1 MGINRSHVRQRNMVY
16 KEMLNIEF
24 TNKEDFWEYY
34 YSRDHTILA
43 TSKENMQD
51 VNLEAIA
58 LTVPQDG
65 RMLFRTRGYAWKH
78 DEAEIKFLK
87 DLFLNLG

>member
-1 MGINRSHVRQRNMVY
+1 M
-16 KEMLNIEF
+16 EE
-24 TNKEDFWEYY
+24 FWEYY
-34 YSRDHTILA
+34 YCRDHTILA

-58 LTVPQDG
+58 LPVPQDS

-78 DEAEIKFLK
+78 DEAEINFLK
-87 DLFLNLG
+87 VLFLHSGK